1 MWYLSP
7 DAADIL
13 RRRIF
18 NAPDALICTLSLESL
33 PMVRL
38 RIHEIMKTRR
48 ITAYALS
55 KGTSL
60 SYPTAY
66 RLSRASGEFGR
77 LHTDTLDALCRFFH
91 LQPGKLLHWVP

>member
-1 MWYLSP
+1 MP

-18 NAPDALICTLSLESL
+18 NALDAIASVPLRQGL
-33 PMVRL
+33 PMVQL
-38 RIHEIMKTRR
+38 RIHQIMKARR

-66 RLSRASGEFGR
+66 RLSRAGGEFRR
-77 LHTDTLDALCRFFH
+77 LHSDTLDALCRFFH
-91 LQPGKLLHWVP
+91 LQPGKLLQWVP